1 MFSCEWSFSTPTTK
15 VFVLP
20 YTVCAR
26 LPLDKIVPLPLPI
39 SKVFP
44 YCLCVTGLLNA
55 CIYRR
60 TFVFFMQEDKYT
72 ALHLA
77 VEQEDLTS
85 LHMVEFI
92 ATNR

>member
-1 MFSCEWSFSTPTTK
+1 MH
-15 VFVLP
+15 
-20 YTVCAR
+20 
-26 LPLDKIVPLPLPI
+26 
-39 SKVFP
+39 
-44 YCLCVTGLLNA
+44 
-55 CIYRR
+55 CIYKR
-60 TFVFFMQEDKYT
+60 TFVFLMQEDKYT

>member
-1 MFSCEWSFSTPTTK
+1 MCCKETLLCCLTA
-15 VFVLP
+15 VLVDLTSN
-20 YTVCAR
+20 YRYA
-26 LPLDKIVPLPLPI
+26 L
-39 SKVFP
+39 F
-44 YCLCVTGLLNA
+44 LL
-55 CIYRR
+55 
-60 TFVFFMQEDKYT
+60 FQEDKYT